1 MGSPYDPAVLPPL
14 TLSGWHRYDLVR
26 NRLAKWSVSSIL
38 EIGPGLGGIGARFA
52 VDYEYVGAEVDPA
65 SAEIARERLAQAR
78 GGRIVTGTA
87 KDVGRQF
94 DVVCAFEV
102 LEHVEDD
109 EVALT
114 EWREQ
119 VRPGGWLVL
128 SVPAWQHRWGAHD
141 EHAGHFRRY
150 DRESLEAL
158 VARTGFSDVDV
169 VCYGFPLLSAL
180 HPLWNA
186 LSARARREDTLEE
199 RTHAS
204 GRFRQPPRW
213 AGTLTHVVAA
223 PFIRLQRLFVD
234 SDHGTGFVV
243 FAQRAD

>member
-1 MGSPYDPAVLPPL
+1 VLPPL

-26 NRLAKWSVSSIL
+26 KRLAALPVSSIL
-38 EIGPGLGGIGARFA
+38 EIGPGMGGFGARFA
-52 VDYEYVGAEVDPA
+52 LDHDYVGAEVDA
-65 SAEIARERLAQAR
+65 ESAEIARERLAQVGR
-78 GGRIVTGTA
+78 GRIVTGTA
-87 KDVGRQF
+87 ADVGERF

-109 EVALT
+109 AAALV

-119 VRPGGWLVL
+119 IGPGGWLVL

-150 DRESLEAL
+150 EREGLSSLVSRA
-158 VARTGFSDVDV
+158 GFSDVEV
-169 VCYGFPLLSAL
+169 LGYGFPLLSAL

-186 LSARARREDTLEE
+186 LSARAGREDTIEE

-204 GRFRQPPRW
+204 GRFRQPPSW
-213 AGTLTHVVAA
+213 TGVVTQLVAA
-223 PFIRLQRLFVD
+223 PFVRLQRLFTD
-234 SDHGTGFVV
+234 TDHGTGFVV
-243 FAQRAD
+243 FGQRAD

>member
-1 MGSPYDPAVLPPL
+1 
-14 TLSGWHRYDLVR
+14 LSGWHRYDLVR
-26 NRLAKWSVSSIL
+26 NRLAQWPVRSIL
-38 EIGPGLGGIGARFA
+38 EIGPGLGGFGARFA
-52 VDYEYVGAEVDPA
+52 GAYEYVGVEVDPE
-65 SAEIARERLAQAR
+65 SAEIARQRLAHAG

-87 KDVGRQF
+87 ADIGQQF

-109 EVALT
+109 EAALA

-119 VRPGGWLVL
+119 IKPGGWLVL
-128 SVPAWQHRWGAHD
+128 SVPAWQRRWGGHD

-150 DRESLEAL
+150 ERESLETL
-158 VARTGFSDVDV
+158 VSGTGFSDVEV

-180 HPLWNA
+180 HPLWNS
-186 LSARARREDTLEE
+186 LSARAGREDTLEE

-213 AGTLTHVVAA
+213 AGTLTRLVAA
-223 PFIRLQRLFVD
+223 PFVGLQRLFID